1 MILIKLLFFYGMTLY
16 IFNFQIRRNLKNLFK
31 YLNYNNIIDCN
42 GLYLSFSSVKKNIWA
57 VKLLRFENSH
67 SIILKNINFTK
78 NVDLLILTK
87 IYDKSTNWTIEQK

>member
-1 MILIKLLFFYGMTLY
+1 MEWHLY
-16 IFNFQIRRNLKNLFK
+16 KFNFQIRRNLKNLFK

-57 VKLLRFENSH
+57 IIKMTRFENCH
-67 SIILKNINFTK
+67 NIFLKNINFTK

-87 IYDKSTNWTIEQK
+87 YMIKVQIEQK